1 MKHRDYKT
9 TANYRPG
16 VDAGCRVLSVFPG
29 PWSRA
34 TQGWRSAASH
44 FTKRSTMKR
53 NLTSTALLALAL
65 SLLFVGCATAPK
77 GPAKRSNPVVER
89 AFAAWN
95 AHDLDKVVAA
105 YSDDIVY
112 EDVPFDR
119 LNDGPVEFRTWVA
132 ECFSIIGDFKIE
144 ATNTWIE
151 NGHGAVEWVWSGV
164 DKDWFKTGKPF
175 SIRGVSVIEVRD
187 GKISRNKDFYD
198 GAAILR
204 QIGKLPE

>member
-1 MKHRDYKT
+1 
-9 TANYRPG
+9 
-16 VDAGCRVLSVFPG
+16 
-29 PWSRA
+29 
-34 TQGWRSAASH
+34 
-44 FTKRSTMKR
+44 MKR
-53 NLTSTALLALAL
+53 TFPAYAVLLILVLAALGA
-65 SLLFVGCATAPK
+65 SQPSI
-77 GPAKRSNPVVER
+77 KRSNPIVEK

-175 SIRGVSVIEVRD
+175 SVRGVSVFEVRE

-198 GAAILR
+198 AAAIMR
-204 QIGKLPE
+204 QVGKLPE